1 MGCYGVRALGLLEVF
16 GLTTALVA
24 ADAACKAGDVRIV
37 TIDKNKPGNADK
49 LEVPL
54 LIVIK
59 FEGTVSDVEMAIEAG
74 IAAAKKV
81 SGVSCSYI
89 IPRVDEG
96 IKGFVDTS
104 CIG

>member
-1 MGCYGVRALGLLEVF
+1 MRCYGVRALGLLEVF

-24 ADAACKAGDVRIV
+24 ADAACKAGNVKIV
-37 TIDKNKPGNADK
+37 TFDKNKPANADK

-74 IAAAKKV
+74 INAANKV
-81 SGVSCSYI
+81 SGVSCSYV

>member
-1 MGCYGVRALGLLEVF
+1 MRCYGVRALGLLEVF

-24 ADAACKAGDVRIV
+24 ADAACKAGNVKIV
-37 TIDKNKPGNADK
+37 TFDKNKPANADK

-59 FEGTVSDVEMAIEAG
+59 FEGTVSDVEMAIDAG
-74 IAAAKKV
+74 IKAANRV

-96 IKGFVDTS
+96 IKVFVDTS
-104 CIG
+104 CI

>member
-1 MGCYGVRALGLLEVF
+1 MRCYGVRALGLLEVF

-24 ADAACKAGDVRIV
+24 ADAACKAGNVKIV
-37 TIDKNKPGNADK
+37 TFDKNKPANADK

-59 FEGTVSDVEMAIEAG
+59 FEGTVSDVEMAIDAG
-74 IAAAKKV
+74 IRAANKI
-81 SGVSCSYI
+81 SGVSCSYVI
-89 IPRVDEG
+89 SRVDEG
-96 IKGFVDTS
+96 IKGFVETS